1 MTRSSDSFFYRQETT
16 PIIDVLTTLK
26 NKPDATFYVPGHKR
40 GQGISDPLRSLL
52 GETVFQADL
61 PELPELG
68 NLFAP
73 DEAIAKAQTLASE
86 AFGADQ
92 TWFLVNGSTCGII
105 AAIVATCGPG
115 DKIIVPR
122 NTHQSVIM
130 GLIVSGAVPIFLN
143 PEYDPSWD
151 LALSI
156 TPDALEAA
164 LNENS
169 DVKAVLLVYPT
180 YHGVCGDIQT
190 IAAIAHRHN
199 IPLLVD
205 EAHGAHFKFHEALPP
220 SALSMGADLTV
231 QSTHKVLGAM
241 TQASM
246 LHIQGDRIN
255 PQKISQALQL
265 VHSTSPS
272 YLLLASLDGARQQ
285 MALQGEKLLTKTIE
299 LSQLAIEN
307 IKKIDKLSVLE
318 LTEKRPGFHDLD
330 ITRLTVNV
338 TALGLS
344 GLEVDDIFREKL
356 EVTAE
361 LPMLSHLAFIIS
373 IGNNKQD
380 IKKLINAFKT
390 LNHYFS
396 SSPNALFSSSPHL
409 LNPSPLKLSPR
420 DAFFAPKQT
429 IKIEQSIGKISGEL
443 ICPYPPGIP
452 VLMPGEIIT
461 NEAIDYLTQ
470 IKQLGGTISGC
481 TDTSLQRI
489 KIVID

>member
-1 MTRSSDSFFYRQETT
+1 MTISSDSFFYRQQTT
-16 PIIDVLTTLK
+16 PLIDALITLK
-26 NKPDATFYVPGHKR
+26 NKPDAAFYVPGHKR
-40 GQGISDPLRSLL
+40 GQGVSDRLLSLL
-52 GETVFQADL
+52 GKTVFQADL

-73 DEAIAKAQTLASE
+73 DEAIKQAQLLASE
-86 AFGADQ
+86 AFGADRS
-92 TWFLVNGSTCGII
+92 WFLVNGSTCGVI
-105 AAIVATCGPG
+105 AAIVATCRPG

-122 NTHQSVIM
+122 NAHQSVIM
-130 GLIVSGAVPIFLN
+130 GLIISGAVPIFLN
-143 PEYDPSWD
+143 PEYDASWD
-151 LALSI
+151 LPLSI
-156 TPDALEAA
+156 TPSALEAA
-164 LNENS
+164 LRENS
-169 DVKAVLLVYPT
+169 NVKAVFLVYPT

-190 IAAIAHRHN
+190 FAAITHRYN

-205 EAHGAHFKFHEALPP
+205 EAHGAHFRFHQALPP
-220 SALSMGADLTV
+220 SALSMGADLSV
-231 QSTHKVLGAM
+231 QSTHKVLSAM

-255 PQKISQALQL
+255 TQSISQALQL
-265 VHSTSPS
+265 VESTSPS

-285 MALQGEKLLTKTIE
+285 IALHGERLLTQTIE
-299 LSQLAIEN
+299 LSKLAVEKIN
-307 IKKIDKLSVLE
+307 KIDNLSVLE

-338 TALGLS
+338 TGLGIT

-373 IGNNKQD
+373 IGNTKED
-380 IKKLINAFKT
+380 INKLIDAFKT
-390 LNHYFS
+390 LNNYFCS
-396 SSPNALFSSSPHL
+396 SSNWLFSSSPHL

-429 IKIEQSIGKISGEL
+429 VKIEQSIGKISGEL

-452 VLMPGEIIT
+452 ILMPGEIIT
-461 NEAIDYLTQ
+461 SEAIAYL
-470 IKQLGGTISGC
+470 IKIQELGGMISGC
-481 TDTSLQRI
+481 TDSKL
-489 KIVID
+489 KSMNVVIN

>member
-1 MTRSSDSFFYRQETT
+1 MTISSESFFYRQDTT
-16 PIIDVLTTLK
+16 PLIDVLTTLK
-26 NKPDATFYVPGHKR
+26 NKPDAAFYVPGHKR
-40 GQGISDPLRSLL
+40 GQGISDPLLSLL
-52 GETVFQADL
+52 GEAVFQADL

-68 NLFAP
+68 NLFAS
-73 DEAIAKAQTLASE
+73 DEAVEKAQILASE
-86 AFGADQ
+86 AFEADQ

-105 AAIVATCGPG
+105 AAIVATCRPG

-130 GLIVSGAVPIFLN
+130 GLIISGAVPIFLN
-143 PEYDPSWD
+143 PEYDPTWD
-151 LALSI
+151 LPLSI
-156 TPDALEAA
+156 TPSALEAA
-164 LNENS
+164 LKENS

-180 YHGVCGDIQT
+180 YHGVCGDIET
-190 IAAIAHRHN
+190 IAGITHRHN

-205 EAHGAHFKFHEALPP
+205 EAHGAHFNFHPALPP
-220 SALSMGADLTV
+220 SALSVGADLTV

-285 MALQGEKLLTKTIE
+285 MALHGEQLLTQTIE
-299 LSQLAIEN
+299 LSQLAVEN
-307 IKKIDKLSVLE
+307 IKKIDNLSVLE
-318 LTEKRPGFHDLD
+318 LKEKRAGFHNLD
-330 ITRLTVNV
+330 ITRLTVNINN
-338 TALGLS
+338 LGIS

-373 IGNNKQD
+373 IGNTKQD
-380 IKKLINAFKT
+380 ISKLINAFKT
-390 LNHYFS
+390 LKNYLP
-396 SSPNALFSSSPHL
+396 SSPHFLFSYSPHL

-420 DAFFAPKQT
+420 DAFFAPKQLV
-429 IKIEQSIGKISGEL
+429 KIEESIGKISGEI

-452 VLMPGEIIT
+452 VLMPGEMIT
-461 NEAIDYLTQ
+461 SEAIDYLTQ
-470 IKQLGGTISGC
+470 IKQLGGMITGC
-481 TDTSLQRI
+481 TDTALKKI
-489 KIVID
+489 NIVIS

>member
-1 MTRSSDSFFYRQETT
+1 MTISSDSFYDRQETT
-16 PIIDVLTTLK
+16 PLIDALTTLK
-26 NKPDATFYVPGHKR
+26 NKPDAAFYVPGHKR
-40 GQGISDPLRSLL
+40 GQGISDRLESLL
-52 GETVFQADL
+52 GKTVFQADL

-73 DEAIAKAQTLASE
+73 DEAIEKAQFLASE
-86 AFGADQ
+86 AFGADR
-92 TWFLVNGSTCGII
+92 TWFLVNGSTCGVI

-122 NTHQSVIM
+122 NAHQSLIM
-130 GLIVSGAVPIFLN
+130 GLILSGAVPIFLN
-143 PEYDPSWD
+143 PEYDPVWD

-156 TPDALEAA
+156 TPKALEAA
-164 LNENS
+164 LKENS
-169 DVKAVLLVYPT
+169 NVKAVFLVYPT
-180 YHGVCGDIQT
+180 YHGICGDIQ
-190 IAAIAHRHN
+190 AIATITHRHN

-205 EAHGAHFKFHEALPP
+205 EAHGAHFKFHEALPS
-220 SALSMGADLTV
+220 SALSMGADLSV
-231 QSTHKVLGAM
+231 QSTHKVLSAM

-255 PQKISQALQL
+255 PQSISQALQL
-265 VHSTSPS
+265 VESTSPS

-285 MALQGEKLLTKTIE
+285 MALQGEKLLTQTIE
-299 LSQLAIEN
+299 LSKLAVEK
-307 IKKIDKLSVLE
+307 IKAIDNLSVLE
-318 LTEKRPGFHDLD
+318 FKEKRPGFHDLD

-338 TALGLS
+338 TGLEIT

-373 IGNNKQD
+373 IGNTKQD
-380 IKKLINAFKT
+380 INKLIDAFKT
-390 LNHYFS
+390 LSHYFCS
-396 SSPNALFSSSPHL
+396 SSNSLFSSSPHL

-429 IKIEQSIGKISGEL
+429 VKIEQSIGQISGEL

-452 VLMPGEIIT
+452 VVMPGEIIT
-461 NEAIDYLTQ
+461 SEAITYLTTIQ
-470 IKQLGGTISGC
+470 ELGGVISGC
-481 TDTSLQRI
+481 TDTTLK
-489 KIVID
+489 KINVVVN